1 MKKLLVVDDSAFMR
15 KLISEFFE
23 GNSFIEVVGTAR
35 NGRDALAKI
44 KLLNPDVLTMDVE
57 MPEMNGLEALKQIME
72 EQPKPVV
79 MLSSTTTS
87 NAAITME
94 AIANGAVDFVAKPS
108 GTISLDLDKIKEEL
122 IEKVKAAAL
131 VPISRLQKA
140 TAPPTR
146 FKLAEQSPM
155 KEQSPVKELLPMKE
169 RHPIDAMVDQSWR
182 SHSRKLVVIGTSTG
196 GPRALQEVLTTL
208 PATIGAPILIVQH
221 MPAGFT
227 NSLAKRLNQ
236 LSDITVKEAENGD
249 LLQPG
254 VAYIAPGGSQMTV
267 RKVGMSTS
275 IYIDAEQPAVGGHK
289 PAVDV
294 LFESVAKIT
303 DVDRIA
309 VIMTG
314 MGSDGSKGIKAL
326 KESGNTRVISE
337 AEESCVVY
345 GMPKSAEKT
354 GVVDR
359 VVKLTNISQTIM
371 SFIK

>member
-1 MKKLLVVDDSAFMR
+1 MTPVKKLLIVDDSAFMR

-23 GNSFIEVVGTAR
+23 DDLSITVVGTAR

-57 MPEMNGLEALKQIME
+57 MPEMNGLEALKHIMTE
-72 EQPKPVV
+72 HPKPVV
-79 MLSSTTTS
+79 MLSSTTTA

-122 IEKVKAAAL
+122 VEKVKAAAL
-131 VPISRLQKA
+131 VPISRLPKPAVPLVKA
-140 TAPPTR
+140 RVSEQPPI
-146 FKLAEQSPM
+146 
-155 KEQSPVKELLPMKE
+155 KE
-169 RHPIDAMVDQSWR
+169 RYRSEIVVDQSWR

-208 PATIGAPILIVQH
+208 PATISAPILIVQH

-275 IYIDAEQPAVGGHK
+275 IYIDPKHPAVGGHK

-294 LFESVAKIT
+294 LFESAATIT

-326 KESGNTRVISE
+326 KETGNTRVISE

-354 GVVDR
+354 GLVDR
-359 VVKLTNISQTIM
+359 VVKLSNISQTIM